1 MRAAIEMVACA
12 LKVAGARNISI
23 LLLLGGECYGQL
35 EESSTACPSV
45 QVFQAAAF
53 TVCFL

>member
-23 LLLLGGECYGQL
+23 LLLLSGECYGQL

-53 TVCFL
+53 TVHFL